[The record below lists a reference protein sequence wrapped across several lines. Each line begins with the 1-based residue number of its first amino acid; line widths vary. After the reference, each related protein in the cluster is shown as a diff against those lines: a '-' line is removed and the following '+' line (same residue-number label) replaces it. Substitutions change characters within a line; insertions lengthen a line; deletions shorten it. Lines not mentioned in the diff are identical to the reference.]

1 MSRNSNKRN
10 SSNRG
15 STGSDIARSTLKV
28 FLSNGDSRSVKC
40 GEATDVKGIVH
51 LVIGSLGADPIT
63 TGDYYGIKLEHV
75 NTNESFWLNSKVT
88 MGEVRSKHE
97 ALYPA
102 DEWKYQLRVRYFPKD
117 LKELYTR
124 DKVTFFYLYDQV
136 KNDYLQH
143 NSEKADE
150 DTAFRLGV
158 LEMRRYFK
166 DMPQIA
172 LDKKSNFEYIEK
184 EVGLTKFIPKDVLEN
199 MKSKVLRK
207 TIHGYF
213 KQYAALSEVEC
224 CYTFFE
230 ILSKLHRFDLESFRC
245 SLGTGWT
252 IVVDVVI
259 GPQDGICYRAERG
272 SLITHMADFHQ
283 VTSISITRIPLITSP
298 VQTDKQKAI
307 VSLKV
312 LGAAEPL
319 VFTTFSVA
327 KAEEMADLI
336 DGYFMLFSGKKQSLV
351 FKKLDIERSLPS
363 IPSPASPQSE
373 RQNSP
378 PIFSPTL
385 KQNTSTLGS
394 ISFIERKNSVG
405 SSPVQ
410 KKNGEFDD
418 YAEIVDEEPDYAH
431 PMAAKDYEIPKNR
444 LRLETIIGQGQFGDV
459 HRGTYNSLDD
469 PNLQVAIKS
478 CKNPESREKFLEEAY
493 TMKQF
498 DHPHIIKL
506 IGVCMDEEFYIVM
519 ELAAYGEMRS
529 YLQKNRHSIN
539 LETLLSYIFQLS
551 TAMSYLESKNFVH
564 RDIAARNVLVCTPK
578 CVKLAD
584 FGLSRWVDE
593 QAYYKASKGKLP
605 IKWMAPESINFRRFT
620 IASDIWMF
628 GVCMWEILMY
638 GIKPFQGVKN
648 NEVIGKI
655 ENGERLPLPPN
666 CPPALYHLMT
676 ECWSYEPSKRPTF
689 QDLKTRLSVIVQEE
703 RFQQDEKVRRETRRI
718 QALSMGAISDAAA
731 PPKPSRPG
739 VQPSFVHIPGISAQS
754 SAAPTFDS
762 SRGLTSPRGA
772 VQSPQYPGDPMS
784 PFSPKSPTSPNSPS
798 RTLPRNFKS
807 YHEASGINA
816 LMEQPSRYSMGG
828 SHTLP
833 KNYKSPVTSPLGSP
847 TKTRDPLID
856 LPSEVELKRR
866 EEEERAQIELEE
878 RERFHARLRQQRLE
892 SEADSKWLQQEE
904 LNIQLPFSPP
914 PVQQSPKTPRTPK
927 TPTTP
932 KTPKTPT
939 LLSPED
945 NVSIAVES
953 YNPRGSGSFI
963 EQRQPPAAKEYHSTA
978 LEPPSHQAA
987 TIADTSLA
995 TEREDDPKEDRSSD
1009 SVFVN
1014 TTHVVQSVI
1023 GLNNGL
1029 PFARSEDYPAFV
1041 KTIGLSLRDLLARV
1055 DDEIHQLDPSSHKEV
1070 EMAHKVLSSDMAE
1083 LINAMKMAQKYST
1096 TTLDQEYR
1104 RGMLSAAHV
1113 LAVDA
1118 KHLFDVVDAA
1128 RKQSSKMSST
1138 V

>member
-88 MGEVRSKHE
+88 MGEVRGKHE

-124 DKVTFFYLYDQV
+124 DKVTFFYLFDQV

-184 EVGLTKFIPKDVLEN
+184 EVGLTKFIPKAVLEN
-199 MKSKVLRK
+199 MKSKHLRK
-207 TIHGYF
+207 TIHAYF
-213 KQYAALSEVEC
+213 KQYASLSEVEC

-230 ILSKLHRFDLESFRC
+230 ILSKLHRFELESFRC

-252 IVVDVVI
+252 IAVDVVI
-259 GPQDGICYRAERG
+259 GPKDGISYRAERG

-283 VTSISITRIPLITSP
+283 ITSISITRIPLITAA
-298 VQTDKQKAI
+298 VQTDKQKAT

-312 LGAAEPL
+312 LGASEPL
-319 VFTTFSVA
+319 VFTTSSLA

-336 DGYFMLFSGKKQSLV
+336 DGYCMLFSGNKHSLV
-351 FKKLDIERSLPS
+351 FKKLDVERSLPS
-363 IPSPASPQSE
+363 IPIPTSPPTE
-373 RQNSP
+373 GKNSP
-378 PIFSPTL
+378 PLFSPTI
-385 KQNTSTLGS
+385 KQNTSTLGNG
-394 ISFIERKNSVG
+394 FREKKNSV

-410 KKNGEFDD
+410 RKNGEFDD
-418 YAEIVDEEPDYAH
+418 YAEIVDDDPDYAH
-431 PMAAKDYEIPKNR
+431 PMAAKDYEIPRDK
-444 LRLETIIGQGQFGDV
+444 LQLETIIGQGQFGDV
-459 HRGTYNSLDD
+459 HRGTYISPDD

-478 CKNPESREKFLEEAY
+478 CKNAETREKFLEEAY

-506 IGVCMDEEFYIVM
+506 IGVCMDDEFYIVM
-519 ELAAYGEMRS
+519 ELAAFGEMRS

-593 QAYYKASKGKLP
+593 QQYYKASKGKLP

-638 GIKPFQGVKN
+638 GVKPFQGVKN

-666 CPPALYHLMT
+666 CPPALYHIMF
-676 ECWSYEPSKRPTF
+676 ECWSYEPSKRPIF

-718 QALSMGAISDAAA
+718 QALSMGAIQDSAA
-731 PPKPSRPG
+731 PPKPLRPG
-739 VQPSFVHIPGISAQS
+739 IQPSFVQIPTSAAQS
-754 SAAPTFDS
+754 SAMSTFDS
-762 SRGLTSPRGA
+762 SRGVTSPRGA
-772 VQSPQYPGDPMS
+772 TLPAQYPG
-784 PFSPKSPTSPNSPS
+784 SPTSPRSPRSPHSPNFPS

-807 YHEASGINA
+807 YHEASGVHT
-816 LMEQPSRYSMGG
+816 LLEQPSRYSISG
-828 SHTLP
+828 SNTLP
-833 KNYKSPVTSPLGSP
+833 RNYKATSPATSPLGSP
-847 TKTRDPLID
+847 TKPREPNID
-856 LPSEVELKRR
+856 LPSDEELKRR
-866 EEEERAQIELEE
+866 EEEERAQMEKTE
-878 RERFHARLRQQRLE
+878 REMFHQRLRQQRLE

-904 LNIQLPFSPP
+904 QNIELPFSP
-914 PVQQSPKTPRTPK
+914 VQHSPKSPH
-927 TPTTP
+927 
-932 KTPKTPT
+932 

-945 NVSIAVES
+945 GVSAAVES
-953 YNPRGSGSFI
+953 YNPRGSASFI
-963 EQRQPPAAKEYHSTA
+963 EQRQPAKEYHSTPV
-978 LEPPSHQAA
+978 EPPSQQAA
-987 TIADTSLA
+987 TIADTDMNETTVS
-995 TEREDDPKEDRSSD
+995 TRRQDDPKEDRSTD
-1009 SVFVN
+1009 SVFIN

-1041 KTIGLSLRDLLARV
+1041 KAIGLSLRDLLAHV
-1055 DDEIHQLDPSSHKEV
+1055 DEEIQRLDPSSHKEV

-1118 KHLFDVVDAA
+1118 KHLFDVVDQA
-1128 RKQSSKMSST
+1128 RKQSAKLSSSA
-1138 V
+1138 

>member
-1 MSRNSNKRN
+1 MSRNSSKRN

-15 STGSDIARSTLKV
+15 STGSDTARSTLKV
-28 FLSNGDSRSVKC
+28 VLSNGDSRSVKC

-63 TGDYYGIKLEHV
+63 AGDYYGIKLEHV

-88 MGEVRSKHE
+88 IGEVRGKHE

-124 DKVTFFYLYDQV
+124 DKVTFFYLFDQV

-184 EVGLTKFIPKDVLEN
+184 EVGLTKFIPKAVLEN
-199 MKSKVLRK
+199 MKSKLLRK

-213 KQYAALSEVEC
+213 KQYAHLSEVEC
-224 CYTFFE
+224 CYTFFD
-230 ILSKLHRFDLESFRC
+230 ILSKLHRFELESFRC

-252 IVVDVVI
+252 IAVDVVI
-259 GPQDGICYRAERG
+259 GPKDGISYRAERG

-283 VTSISITRIPLITSP
+283 ITSISITRIPLITSS
-298 VQTDKQKAI
+298 VQTDKQKAT

-319 VFTTFSVA
+319 VFTTFSLA

-336 DGYFMLFSGKKQSLV
+336 DGYCMLFSGNKHSLV

-363 IPSPASPQSE
+363 IPIPASPKTE
-373 RQNSP
+373 EKNSP
-378 PIFSPTL
+378 SIFSPTL
-385 KQNTSTLGS
+385 KQNTRTLGND
-394 ISFIERKNSVG
+394 FAERKNSVT
-405 SSPVQ
+405 SPVQ

-418 YAEIVDEEPDYAH
+418 YAEIVDDDPDYAH
-431 PMAAKDYEIPKNR
+431 PMAAKDYQIPRTK
-444 LRLETIIGQGQFGDV
+444 LILETIIGQGQFGDV
-459 HRGTYNSLDD
+459 HRGTFISPDD

-478 CKNPESREKFLEEAY
+478 CKNPDSREKFLEEAY

-506 IGVCMDEEFYIVM
+506 IGVCTEEEFYIVM

-529 YLQKNRHSIN
+529 YLQKSRHSIN

-620 IASDIWMF
+620 TASDIWMF

-666 CPPALYHLMT
+666 CPPSLYHIMF
-676 ECWSYEPSKRPTF
+676 ECWSYEPSKRPVF

-703 RFQQDEKVRRETRRI
+703 RFQADEKVRRETRRI
-718 QALSMGAISDAAA
+718 QALSMGAIQDSVA

-739 VQPSFVHIPGISAQS
+739 IQPSFVQIPSGAAQS
-754 SAAPTFDS
+754 SAMSTFDS
-762 SRGLTSPRGA
+762 SRGVTSPRGSTLPA
-772 VQSPQYPGDPMS
+772 QYPGNPGS
-784 PFSPKSPTSPNSPS
+784 PRSPLSPQSPSSPS

-807 YHEASGINA
+807 YHEASGVHA
-816 LMEQPSRYSMGG
+816 LLEQPYRNSIGG
-828 SHTLP
+828 SQTLP
-833 KNYKSPVTSPLGSP
+833 KNYKATSPVTSPLGSP
-847 TKTRDPLID
+847 TKSRDAVID
-856 LPSEVELKRR
+856 LPSDEELKRR
-866 EEEERAQIELEE
+866 EDAEKAQMEM
-878 RERFHARLRQQRLE
+878 REQAMFRQRLRQQRLQ

-904 LNIQLPFSPP
+904 QNIELPFS
-914 PVQQSPKTPRTPK
+914 PVQQSPKSPNF
-927 TPTTP
+927 
-932 KTPKTPT
+932 
-939 LLSPED
+939 LSPED
-945 NVSIAVES
+945 GVSAAVES
-953 YNPRGSGSFI
+953 YNPRGSASFI
-963 EQRQPPAAKEYHSTA
+963 EQRQAAKEYHSTPVD
-978 LEPPSHQAA
+978 PPSHQAA
-987 TIADTSLA
+987 TIADTDMNETTVL
-995 TEREDDPKEDRSSD
+995 TQREEDPREDRSTD
-1009 SVFVN
+1009 TVFIN
-1014 TTHVVQSVI
+1014 TTHVVQAVI

-1029 PFARSEDYPAFV
+1029 PFARCEDYPTFV
-1041 KTIGLSLRDLLARV
+1041 KAIGLSLRDLLARV
-1055 DDEIHQLDPSSHKEV
+1055 DEEIHRLDPSSHKEV

-1083 LINAMKMAQKYST
+1083 LINSMKMAQKYST

-1118 KHLFDVVDAA
+1118 KHLFDVVDEA
-1128 RKQSSKMSST
+1128 RKQSAKLSSSA
-1138 V
+1138 

>member
-1 MSRNSNKRN
+1 MSRNSKRN

-15 STGSDIARSTLKV
+15 SSGSDIARSTLKV

-40 GEATDVKGIVH
+40 GEATDIKGIVH

-75 NTNESFWLNSKVT
+75 NTNESFWLNSKLT
-88 MGEVRSKHE
+88 MGEVRGKHE

-136 KNDYLQH
+136 KNDYLQY

-184 EVGLTKFIPKDVLEN
+184 EVGLTKFIPKAVLEN

-213 KQYAALSEVEC
+213 KQYASLSEVEC

-252 IVVDVVI
+252 IAVDVVI
-259 GPQDGICYRAERG
+259 GPQDGICYRAEQG
-272 SLITHMADFHQ
+272 SLITHMANFHQ
-283 VTSISITRIPLITSP
+283 VTSISITRIPLIAAP
-298 VQTDKQKAI
+298 VQTDKQKAT

-319 VFTTFSVA
+319 VFTTFSIA

-336 DGYFMLFSGKKQSLV
+336 DGYYMLFSGKKQSLV

-363 IPSPASPQSE
+363 IPIPASPQSE
-373 RQNSP
+373 RQKSSP
-378 PIFSPTL
+378 PVFSPTI
-385 KQNTSTLGS
+385 KPSTPILGNS
-394 ISFIERKNSVG
+394 IPEKRNSVD
-405 SSPVQ
+405 SPVQ
-410 KKNGEFDD
+410 RKNGEFDD
-418 YAEIVDEEPDYAH
+418 YAEIVDDDPDYAH
-431 PMAAKDYEIPKNR
+431 PMAAKDYEIPKTR
-444 LRLETIIGQGQFGDV
+444 LKLETIIGQGQFGDV
-459 HRGTYNSLDD
+459 HRGTYISPDD

-478 CKNPESREKFLEEAY
+478 CKNPESNEKFLEEAY

-539 LETLLSYIFQLS
+539 LETLLSYVFQLS

-564 RDIAARNVLVCTPK
+564 RDIAARNVLVCTPT

-620 IASDIWMF
+620 TASDIWMF

-655 ENGERLPLPPN
+655 ENGERLPLPAN
-666 CPPALYHLMT
+666 CPPALYHIMF

-703 RFQQDEKVRRETRRI
+703 RLQQNEKVRRETRRI
-718 QALSMGAISDAAA
+718 QALSMGALSDA

-739 VQPSFVHIPGISAQS
+739 IQPSFVHVPMGSAQS
-754 SAAPTFDS
+754 SATSTFDS
-762 SRGLTSPRGA
+762 SSGLTSPRGGA
-772 VQSPQYPGDPMS
+772 HPGQYPGQPGSPVTPSS
-784 PFSPKSPTSPNSPS
+784 PFSPYSPNSPS

-807 YHEASGINA
+807 YHEASGIHTLIDQA
-816 LMEQPSRYSMGG
+816 SRHSISGG
-828 SHTLP
+828 SSTLP
-833 KNYKSPVTSPLGSP
+833 RNYKSPSTSPLGSP
-847 TKTRDPLID
+847 TEPLID
-856 LPSEVELKRR
+856 LPSDEELRRR
-866 EEEERAQIELEE
+866 EEEEQAQMEVRE
-878 RERFHARLRQQRLE
+878 REMFRERLRQQRLE

-904 LNIQLPFSPP
+904 QNIQLPFSPP
-914 PVQQSPKTPRTPK
+914 PVQPQSPKTPH
-927 TPTTP
+927 
-932 KTPKTPT
+932 

-945 NVSIAVES
+945 GVSAAVES
-953 YNPRGSGSFI
+953 YNPRGSASFI
-963 EQRQPPAAKEYHSTA
+963 EQRQPAKELHSMPV
-978 LEPPSHQAA
+978 EPPSHQAA
-987 TIADTSLA
+987 TIADVSVPPQ
-995 TEREDDPKEDRSSD
+995 REDDPTEDRSTD
-1009 SVFVN
+1009 RVFVN
-1014 TTHVVQSVI
+1014 TTRVVQSVI

-1041 KTIGLSLRDLLARV
+1041 KKIGLSLRDLLAHV
-1055 DDEIHQLDPSSHKEV
+1055 DEEVYRLDPSSHKEV

-1083 LINAMKMAQKYST
+1083 LINAMKLAQRYST

-1128 RKQSSKMSST
+1128 RKQSAKLSSSA
-1138 V
+1138 

>member
-15 STGSDIARSTLKV
+15 SSGSDIARSTLKV
-28 FLSNGDSRSVKC
+28 FLSNGDSRSVKF
-40 GEATDVKGIVH
+40 GEATDIKGILH

-75 NTNESFWLNSKVT
+75 NTNESFWLNRKVT
-88 MGEVRSKHE
+88 MGEVRGKHE

-117 LKELYTR
+117 LRELYTR

-184 EVGLTKFIPKDVLEN
+184 EVGLTKFIPKDVLDN

-213 KQYAALSEVEC
+213 KQYASLSEVEC

-252 IVVDVVI
+252 IAVDVVI

-283 VTSISITRIPLITSP
+283 VTSISVTRIPLITAS
-298 VQTDKQKAI
+298 VQTDKQKAT

-319 VFTTFSVA
+319 VFTSFSVA

-336 DGYFMLFSGKKQSLV
+336 DGYYMLFSGKKQSLV

-363 IPSPASPQSE
+363 IPSPASPQSD

-378 PIFSPTL
+378 PIFSPI
-385 KQNTSTLGS
+385 KQNTPNLGNG
-394 ISFIERKNSVG
+394 FTEKKNSPV

-410 KKNGEFDD
+410 RKNGEFDD
-418 YAEIVDEEPDYAH
+418 YAEIVDDDPDYAH
-431 PMAAKDYEIPKNR
+431 PMAAKDYEIPKSR
-444 LRLETIIGQGQFGDV
+444 LRLDTIIGQGQFGDV
-459 HRGTYNSLDD
+459 HRGTYNSPDD

-506 IGVCMDEEFYIVM
+506 IGVCMDNEFYIVM
-519 ELAAYGEMRS
+519 ELAAHGEMRS
-529 YLQKNRHSIN
+529 YLQKSRHSIN

-620 IASDIWMF
+620 MASDIWMF

-638 GIKPFQGVKN
+638 GVKPFQGVKN

-666 CPPALYHLMT
+666 CPPALYHVMF

-739 VQPSFVHIPGISAQS
+739 VQPSFVHIPAHS
-754 SAAPTFDS
+754 SATSTVDS
-762 SRGLTSPRGA
+762 SRGVTSPRGA
-772 VQSPQYPGDPMS
+772 TLPQQYPGNPVS
-784 PFSPKSPTSPNSPS
+784 PLSPRSPSSPHSPISPS

-807 YHEASGINA
+807 YHEASGIHT
-816 LMEQPSRYSMGG
+816 LMDPPSRHSLAGG
-828 SHTLP
+828 SQTLP
-833 KNYKSPVTSPLGSP
+833 RNYKSPTTSPLGSP
-847 TKTRDPLID
+847 TKPREPAID
-856 LPSEVELKRR
+856 LPSDAELKRR
-866 EEEERAQIELEE
+866 EEEERAQMELQE
-878 RERFHARLRQQRLE
+878 REVFHQRLRQQRLE

-904 LNIQLPFSPP
+904 QNIQLPFSPP
-914 PVQQSPKTPRTPK
+914 PVQQSPTTPSTPKSPK
-927 TPTTP
+927 TPH
-932 KTPKTPT
+932 

-945 NVSIAVES
+945 GVSAAVES
-953 YNPRGSGSFI
+953 YNPRGSASFI
-963 EQRQPPAAKEYHSTA
+963 EQRQPAKEYHSTPV
-978 LEPPSHQAA
+978 EPPSHQAA
-987 TIADTSLA
+987 TIADTSVIQ
-995 TEREDDPKEDRSSD
+995 REPDPREDRSSD

-1055 DDEIHQLDPSSHKEV
+1055 DEEIHRLDPSSHKEV

-1128 RKQSSKMSST
+1128 RKQSAKLSSSA
-1138 V
+1138 

>member
-1 MSRNSNKRN
+1 MSRSSSKKNSSN
-10 SSNRG
+10 SNRG

-40 GEATDVKGIVH
+40 GEATDIKGIVH

-75 NTNESFWLNSKVT
+75 NTNECFWLNSKLT
-88 MGEVRSKHE
+88 IGEVRGKHE

-184 EVGLTKFIPKDVLEN
+184 EVGLTKFIPKAVLEN

-213 KQYAALSEVEC
+213 KQYASLSEVEC

-230 ILSKLHRFDLESFRC
+230 ILSKLHRFDRESFRC

-252 IVVDVVI
+252 IAVDVVI

-272 SLITHMADFHQ
+272 SLITHMAEFHK
-283 VTSISITRIPLITSP
+283 VTSISITRIPLISAP
-298 VQTDKQKAI
+298 MQTDKQKAT

-319 VFTTFSVA
+319 VFTSFSIA

-336 DGYFMLFSGKKQSLV
+336 DGYYMLFSGKKQSLV

-363 IPSPASPQSE
+363 IPIPASPSTE

-378 PIFSPTL
+378 PIFSPTI
-385 KQNTSTLGS
+385 KQSPTLGNTGLEKRS
-394 ISFIERKNSVG
+394 NSV

-410 KKNGEFDD
+410 RKNGEFDD
-418 YAEIVDEEPDYAH
+418 YAEIVDDDPDYAH
-431 PMAAKDYEIPKNR
+431 PMAAKDYDIPRSRLKLEI
-444 LRLETIIGQGQFGDV
+444 IIGQGQFGDV
-459 HRGTYNSLDD
+459 HRGTYISADD

-478 CKNPESREKFLEEAY
+478 CKNPDSRDKFLEEAY

-506 IGVCMDEEFYIVM
+506 IGVCMDDDFYIVM
-519 ELAAYGEMRS
+519 ELAAHGEMRS
-529 YLQKNRHSIN
+529 YLQKSRHSIN
-539 LETLLSYIFQLS
+539 LETLLSYVFQLS

-584 FGLSRWVDE
+584 FGLSRWVDD
-593 QAYYKASKGKLP
+593 QTYYKASKGKLP

-620 IASDIWMF
+620 TASDIWMF

-638 GIKPFQGVKN
+638 GVKPFQGVKN

-666 CPPALYHLMT
+666 CPPALYRVMF

-689 QDLKTRLSVIVQEE
+689 QDLKTRLSVVVQEE

-718 QALSMGAISDAAA
+718 QALSMGALSDA

-739 VQPSFVHIPGISAQS
+739 IQPSFIHIPTSAAQS
-754 SAAPTFDS
+754 SAMSTVDS
-762 SRGLTSPRGA
+762 SRGVTSPRGGA
-772 VQSPQYPGDPMS
+772 ILPQYPGS
-784 PFSPKSPTSPNSPS
+784 PASPRSPRSPLSPQTSPS

-807 YHEASGINA
+807 YHEASGIHT
-816 LMEQPSRYSMGG
+816 LMDQPSRHSMVGG

-833 KNYKSPVTSPLGSP
+833 KNYKSPPTSPIRSP
-847 TKTRDPLID
+847 SEMREPVID
-856 LPSEVELKRR
+856 LPSNAELLRL
-866 EEEERAQIELEE
+866 EEEERAQMEMKE
-878 RERFHARLRQQRLE
+878 REMFREQLRRQRLE

-904 LNIQLPFSPP
+904 QNIDLPFSPP
-914 PVQQSPKTPRTPK
+914 PAQQHSPKSPK
-927 TPTTP
+927 
-932 KTPKTPT
+932 
-939 LLSPED
+939 LLSPTED
-945 NVSIAVES
+945 GVSAAVES
-953 YNPRGSGSFI
+953 YNPRGSASFI
-963 EQRQPPAAKEYHSTA
+963 EQRQPAKEYHSTP

-987 TIADTSLA
+987 TIADMNVTPR
-995 TEREDDPKEDRSSD
+995 REDDPTEDRSTD
-1009 SVFVN
+1009 RVFIN
-1014 TTHVVQSVI
+1014 TTRVVQSVI

-1029 PFARSEDYPAFV
+1029 PFARCEDYPAFV
-1041 KTIGLSLRDLLARV
+1041 KKIGLSLRDLLAHV
-1055 DDEIHQLDPSSHKEV
+1055 DEEIYRLDHSSHKEV

-1128 RKQSSKMSST
+1128 RKQSAKSSSS

>member
-1 MSRNSNKRN
+1 MSRYSNKKN
-10 SSNRG
+10 TANGPNRS

-40 GEATDVKGIVH
+40 GEATDIKGIVH

-75 NTNESFWLNSKVT
+75 NTNECFWLNSKIT
-88 MGEVRSKHE
+88 IGEVRGKHE

-136 KNDYLQH
+136 KNDYLEH
-143 NSEKADE
+143 TSEKADE

-184 EVGLTKFIPKDVLEN
+184 EVGLTKFIPKAVLEN

-213 KQYAALSEVEC
+213 KQYASLSEVEC

-230 ILSKLHRFDLESFRC
+230 ILSKLHRFDQESFRC

-252 IVVDVVI
+252 IAVDVVI
-259 GPQDGICYRAERG
+259 GPQDGISYRAELG
-272 SLITHMADFHQ
+272 SVITHMAHFHQ
-283 VTSISITRIPLITSP
+283 VTSISITRIPLISAP
-298 VQTDKQKAI
+298 MQTDKQKAV

-319 VFTTFSVA
+319 VFTTFSIA

-336 DGYFMLFSGKKQSLV
+336 DGYYMLFSGKKQSLV
-351 FKKLDIERSLPS
+351 FKKLDIDRSLPS
-363 IPSPASPQSE
+363 IPTPSSPSTE

-378 PIFSPTL
+378 PMFSPTR
-385 KQNTSTLGS
+385 KISTPTLGNTGLEKRS
-394 ISFIERKNSVG
+394 NSV

-410 KKNGEFDD
+410 RKNGEFDD
-418 YAEIVDEEPDYAH
+418 YAEIVDDDPDYAH
-431 PMAAKDYEIPKNR
+431 PMAAKDYDIPRSR
-444 LRLETIIGQGQFGDV
+444 LKLEMIIGQGQFGDV
-459 HRGTYNSLDD
+459 HRGIYTSPDD
-469 PNLQVAIKS
+469 PNMPVAIKS
-478 CKNPESREKFLEEAY
+478 CKNAESREKFLEEAY

-506 IGVCMDEEFYIVM
+506 IGVCMDDEFYIVM

-529 YLQKNRHSIN
+529 YLQKNRQSIN
-539 LETLLSYIFQLS
+539 LETLLSYVFQLS

-584 FGLSRWVDE
+584 FGLSRWVDD

-620 IASDIWMF
+620 MASDIWMF

-666 CPPALYHLMT
+666 CPPSLYRIMF

-689 QDLKTRLSVIVQEE
+689 QDLKTRLSVVVQEE

-718 QALSMGAISDAAA
+718 QALSMGSFTDA
-731 PPKPSRPG
+731 PPKPLRPG
-739 VQPSFVHIPGISAQS
+739 IQPTFVHIPTSAAQS
-754 SAAPTFDS
+754 SAASTFDS
-762 SRGLTSPRGA
+762 SREVTRPRGGSVAAQYPGSPGSPRSP
-772 VQSPQYPGDPMS
+772 QSPQS
-784 PFSPKSPTSPNSPS
+784 QTSPS

-807 YHEASGINA
+807 FHEASG
-816 LMEQPSRYSMGG
+816 LHTLVDQSYRHSMAGG

-833 KNYKSPVTSPLGSP
+833 RNYKSPPVSPLGSP
-847 TKTRDPLID
+847 PNTREPVID
-856 LPSEVELKRR
+856 LPSDAELMRL
-866 EEEERAQIELEE
+866 EEEGRAQMEVKE
-878 RERFHARLRQQRLE
+878 RERFRERLRRQRLE
-892 SEADSKWLQQEE
+892 SEADSKWLQEE
-904 LNIQLPFSPP
+904 EQNIELPFSPP
-914 PVQQSPKTPRTPK
+914 PVQLQSPKSPQQ
-927 TPTTP
+927 
-932 KTPKTPT
+932 
-939 LLSPED
+939 LSPED
-945 NVSIAVES
+945 GLSAAVES
-953 YNPRGSGSFI
+953 YNPRGSASFV
-963 EQRQPPAAKEYHSTA
+963 EQRPPAKEYHSTPI
-978 LEPPSHQAA
+978 EPPSHQAA
-987 TIADTSLA
+987 TIADVSVAPRT
-995 TEREDDPKEDRSSD
+995 EDDPSEDRSTD
-1009 SVFVN
+1009 SVFIN
-1014 TTHVVQSVI
+1014 TTKVVQSVI

-1029 PFARSEDYPAFV
+1029 PFARQEDYPAFV
-1041 KTIGLSLRDLLARV
+1041 KKIGFSLRDLLAHV
-1055 DDEIHQLDPSSHKEV
+1055 DEEIYKLDPSSHKEI

-1083 LINAMKMAQKYST
+1083 LINSMKMAQKYST

-1128 RKQSSKMSST
+1128 RKQAAKSSSSA
-1138 V
+1138 

>member
-1 MSRNSNKRN
+1 MSRNSSKRN

-15 STGSDIARSTLKV
+15 STGSDTARSTLKV
-28 FLSNGDSRSVKC
+28 VLSNGDSRSVKC

-63 TGDYYGIKLEHV
+63 AGDYYGIKLEHV

-88 MGEVRSKHE
+88 MGEVRGKHE

-124 DKVTFFYLYDQV
+124 DKVTFFYLFDQV

-184 EVGLTKFIPKDVLEN
+184 EVGLTKFIPKAVLEN
-199 MKSKVLRK
+199 MKSKLLRK

-213 KQYAALSEVEC
+213 KQYAHLSEVEC
-224 CYTFFE
+224 CYTFFD
-230 ILSKLHRFDLESFRC
+230 ILSKLHRFELESFRC

-252 IVVDVVI
+252 IAVDVVI
-259 GPQDGICYRAERG
+259 GPKDGISYRAERG

-283 VTSISITRIPLITSP
+283 ITSISITRIPLIASS
-298 VQTDKQKAI
+298 VQTDKQKAT

-319 VFTTFSVA
+319 VFTTFSLA

-336 DGYFMLFSGKKQSLV
+336 DGYCMLFSGNKHSLV

-363 IPSPASPQSE
+363 IPIPASPKTE
-373 RQNSP
+373 GKNSA

-385 KQNTSTLGS
+385 KQNTPILGND
-394 ISFIERKNSVG
+394 FTERKKSV

-410 KKNGEFDD
+410 RKNGEFDD
-418 YAEIVDEEPDYAH
+418 YAEIVDDDPDYAH
-431 PMAAKDYEIPKNR
+431 PMAAKDYEIPRNK
-444 LRLETIIGQGQFGDV
+444 LILETIIGQGQFGDV
-459 HRGTYNSLDD
+459 HRGTFISPDD

-478 CKNPESREKFLEEAY
+478 CKNPDSREKFLEEAY

-506 IGVCMDEEFYIVM
+506 VGVCTDGEFYIVM

-529 YLQKNRHSIN
+529 YLQKNIHSIN

-620 IASDIWMF
+620 TASDIWMF

-638 GIKPFQGVKN
+638 GVKPFQGVKN

-655 ENGERLPLPPN
+655 ENGERLALPPN
-666 CPPALYHLMT
+666 CPPSLYHIMF
-676 ECWSYEPSKRPTF
+676 ECWSYEPSKRPVF

-703 RFQQDEKVRRETRRI
+703 RFQADEKLRKETRRI
-718 QALSMGAISDAAA
+718 QALSMGAIQDSVA

-739 VQPSFVHIPGISAQS
+739 IQPSFVQILTGAAQS
-754 SAAPTFDS
+754 SAMATFDS
-762 SRGLTSPRGA
+762 SRGVTSPRGSTLPA
-772 VQSPQYPGDPMS
+772 QYPGNPAS
-784 PFSPKSPTSPNSPS
+784 PRSPRSPQSPSSPS

-807 YHEASGINA
+807 YHEASGVHA
-816 LMEQPSRYSMGG
+816 LLEQPNRYSISG
-828 SHTLP
+828 SQTLP
-833 KNYKSPVTSPLGSP
+833 KNYKATSPLTSPLGSP
-847 TKTRDPLID
+847 TKSKDALID
-856 LPSEVELKRR
+856 LPSDEELKRR
-866 EEEERAQIELEE
+866 EDAERAQIEM
-878 RERFHARLRQQRLE
+878 REQAMFRQRLRQQRLE

-904 LNIQLPFSPP
+904 QNIELPFSPL
-914 PVQQSPKTPRTPK
+914 SPKSPN
-927 TPTTP
+927 
-932 KTPKTPT
+932 

-945 NVSIAVES
+945 GVSAAVES
-953 YNPRGSGSFI
+953 YNPRGSASFI
-963 EQRQPPAAKEYHSTA
+963 EQRQAAKEYHSTPVD
-978 LEPPSHQAA
+978 PPSHQAA
-987 TIADTSLA
+987 TIANTDTIQ
-995 TEREDDPKEDRSSD
+995 TTVVTQREEDPREDRSTD

-1014 TTHVVQSVI
+1014 TTHVVQAVI

-1041 KTIGLSLRDLLARV
+1041 KAIGLSLRDLLARV
-1055 DDEIHQLDPSSHKEV
+1055 DEEIHRLDPSSHKEV

-1083 LINAMKMAQKYST
+1083 LINSMKMAQKYST

-1118 KHLFDVVDAA
+1118 KHLFDVVDEA
-1128 RKQSSKMSST
+1128 RKQSAKLSSSA
-1138 V
+1138 